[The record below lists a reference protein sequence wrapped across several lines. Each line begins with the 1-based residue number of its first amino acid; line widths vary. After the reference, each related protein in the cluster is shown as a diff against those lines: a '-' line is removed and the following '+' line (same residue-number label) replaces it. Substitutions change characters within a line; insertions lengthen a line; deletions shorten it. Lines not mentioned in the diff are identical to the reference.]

1 MEPLTIAYLTGGCL
15 FAFLALGIPVG
26 VAMGL
31 VGVGGMLLALGPNFA
46 FGQLQT
52 LPFAVVNDYSLAVL
66 PMFVLMGVLAEAS
79 GVTTEVFRVAELW
92 LRRLRGGLYQA
103 VIVGS
108 AIFAAI
114 SGSTAVNAVVFTR
127 IAFPEMIKFG
137 YSRSL
142 SLGAIAGAGSFA
154 AMIPPSITM
163 VIYAVMTE
171 QSVGQLLIAG
181 VIPGLITAAVYLIG
195 VRIVV
200 GFKPDLAPQIDEV
213 ASLGVRVRALGRIWP
228 IPVLLALVLG
238 GIYTGLF
245 PPSAAGAVGAFGTLL
260 YALVRMGGVRGWLVP
275 ALQDAAFISC
285 ILFIVLIG
293 GLLLSRMLVVVGVID
308 DIVLGVTSIA
318 DTPLKFMILASL
330 VYLVL
335 GCFLDT
341 TSMMVVTLPFF
352 FPVVVELGIDPI
364 WFGIVLVKLIEI
376 SVVTPPVGLNLFA
389 VMGAVRGQATFGD
402 IYKGVLPFI
411 LFDLV
416 VLALLV
422 LVPGLATWLP
432 QQMIGS

>member
-1 MEPLTIAYLTGGCL
+1 MEPLTIAYLAGGCL

-79 GVTTEVFRVAELW
+79 GVTAEVFRVADLW
-92 LRRLRGGLYQA
+92 LRRLKGGLYQA

-108 AIFAAI
+108 AVFAAI

-127 IAFPEMIKFG
+127 IAFPQMIRFG

-181 VIPGLITAAVYLIG
+181 VIPGLLTAAVYLLG
-195 VRIVV
+195 VRVLV
-200 GFKPDLAPQIDEV
+200 GFMPRLAPPIDEV
-213 ASLGVRVRALGRIWP
+213 APLNERIRALSTIWP
-228 IPVLLALVLG
+228 IPVLLLLVLG
-238 GIYTGLF
+238 GIYTGVF
-245 PPSAAGAVGAFGTLL
+245 PPSAAGAVGAFGVFL
-260 YALVRMGGVRGWLVP
+260 YAVVRMKGLRGWLLP
-275 ALQDAAFISC
+275 AVQDAAFISC
-285 ILFIVLIG
+285 ILFVVLIG

-308 DIVLGVTSIA
+308 DIVLAVTSVA
-318 DTPLKFMILASL
+318 DTPLKFLVMASL

-352 FPVVVELGIDPI
+352 FPVVQELNIDPI

-389 VMGAVRGQATFGD
+389 VMGGVGNQASFGD
-402 IYKGVLPFI
+402 IYKGVMPFI
-411 LFDLV
+411 FLDLI
-416 VLALLV
+416 VLALLI

-432 QQMIGS
+432 QQMIG

>member
-1 MEPLTIAYLTGGCL
+1 MDPLTFAILAAGCL
-15 FAFLALGIPVG
+15 FLFLALGIPVG

-31 VGVGGMLLALGPNFA
+31 VGIGGMLVDLGPNFA

-79 GVTTEVFRVAELW
+79 GVTAEVFRVADLW
-92 LRRLRGGLYQA
+92 LRRMKGGLYQA

-127 IAFPEMIKFG
+127 IAFPEMIKYG

-171 QSVGQLLIAG
+171 QSVGQLLMAG
-181 VIPGLITAAVYLIG
+181 IIPGLVTAVVYL
-195 VRIVV
+195 
-200 GFKPDLAPQIDEV
+200 
-213 ASLGVRVRALGRIWP
+213 SGVRVLVSIRPSLAPPITEAVPMREKVRALRGIWP
-228 IPVLLALVLG
+228 IPVLLLLVLG
-238 GIYTGLF
+238 GIYTGTF
-245 PPSAAGAVGAFGTLL
+245 PPSAAGAVGAFGAFL
-260 YALVRMGGVRGWLVP
+260 YAFARKQGFKGWLVP

-308 DIVLGVTSIA
+308 DIVLLVTSIA
-318 DTPLKFMILASL
+318 DTPIKFLLL
-330 VYLVL
+330 VSIIYIVL

-352 FPVVVELGIDPI
+352 FPVTQELGIDPI
-364 WFGIVLVKLIEI
+364 WFGIVVTKLIEI

-389 VMGAVRGQATFGD
+389 VMGGVKGQATFAD
-402 IYKGVLPFI
+402 IYKGVIPFI
-411 LFDLV
+411 FFDLI
-416 VLALLV
+416 VLALLIV
-422 LVPGLATWLP
+422 LPGLATWLP
-432 QQMIGS
+432 QAMIQ

>member
-1 MEPLTIAYLTGGCL
+1 MEPLTIAILAAVFL
-15 FAFLALGIPVG
+15 FLFLGLGIPVG

-31 VGVGGMLLALGPNFA
+31 VGVGGMLIDLGPNFA

-79 GVTTEVFRVAELW
+79 GVTAEVFRVADLW
-92 LRRLRGGLYQA
+92 LRRMKGGLYQA

-108 AIFAAI
+108 GIFAAI

-127 IAFPEMIKFG
+127 IAFPEMVKYG
-137 YSRSL
+137 YSKSL

-181 VIPGLITAAVYLIG
+181 VIPGLLTAVVYLSG
-195 VRIVV
+195 VRVLV
-200 GFKPDLAPQIDEV
+200 GLKPDLAPPITEAV
-213 ASLGVRVRALGRIWP
+213 PMSEKLGALRGIWP
-228 IPVLLALVLG
+228 IPVLLMLVLG
-238 GIYTGLF
+238 GIYTGAF
-245 PPSAAGAVGAFGTLL
+245 PPSAAGAVGAFGAFL
-260 YALVRMGGVRGWLVP
+260 YALSRKRTFKGWLIP

-308 DIVLGVTSIA
+308 DIVLIVTSIA
-318 DTPLKFMILASL
+318 DTPIKFLLL
-330 VYLVL
+330 VSAIYIVL

-352 FPVVVELGIDPI
+352 FPVTQELGIDPI
-364 WFGIVLVKLIEI
+364 WFGIVVTKLIEI

-389 VMGAVRGQATFGD
+389 VMGGVKGQATFTD
-402 IYKGVLPFI
+402 IYKGVVPFI
-411 LFDLV
+411 FFDV
-416 VLALLV
+416 IVLGLLIV
-422 LVPGLATWLP
+422 LPGLATWLP
-432 QQMIGS
+432 QAMIQ